1 MKLLRYIL
9 MLHIAL
15 LLLASTNFTIVTFV
29 REGTSFTWNYY
40 AYTSR
45 SGFGYEYVSDYSL
58 PQVLTYIAAYAT
70 GLVTFALVHLRFRWI
85 NLIGVVSSALGLA
98 SFVIEGSHWMIDHRR
113 SWIASFP
120 IVFVVLWIS
129 LSINLFR
136 KYNTN
141 TETEHWDSIDAAA
154 RPD

>member
-1 MKLLRYIL
+1 

-15 LLLASTNFTIVTFV
+15 LLLASTNFTIVTFA

-40 AYTSR
+40 TCTSR

-70 GLVTFALVHLRFRWI
+70 GLVTFVLFHLRFRWI
-85 NLIGVVSSALGLA
+85 KIIGIVLSILGLM
-98 SFVIEGSHWMIDHRR
+98 SFVVEGSHWLINHHR

-120 IVFVVLWIS
+120 ILFIALWIILGTN
-129 LSINLFR
+129 LSR
-136 KYNTN
+136 KYKTH
-141 TETEHWDSIDAAA
+141 TETEQEDSN
-154 RPD
+154 RPR